1 MIAAEIDA
9 GNEIHTSGGRRRRS
23 EQPASITSK
32 RPHKLQRHP
41 SQTPSQGHWI
51 IVQYAPD
58 NTCNHPCMA
67 SGKPRSPL
75 NIRFGKR
82 LGALRKEKKWTFVYL
97 AGHSG
102 LDESFL
108 VRLEQ
113 GQQEPCLNTQ
123 DIIAKSFG
131 LTISELMR
139 GV

>member
-1 MIAAEIDA
+1 M
-9 GNEIHTSGGRRRRS
+9 RS
-23 EQPASITSK
+23 
-32 RPHKLQRHP
+32 
-41 SQTPSQGHWI
+41 HWTI
-51 IVQYAPD
+51 IQYD
-58 NTCNHPCMA
+58 RDDTCNHPCMA

-75 NIRFGKR
+75 NLRFGKR
-82 LGALRKEKKWTFVYL
+82 LGALRKENKWTFVYL
-97 AGHSG
+97 AEHSG

-123 DIIAKSFG
+123 DILAKSFG

>member
-1 MIAAEIDA
+1 
-9 GNEIHTSGGRRRRS
+9 
-23 EQPASITSK
+23 
-32 RPHKLQRHP
+32 
-41 SQTPSQGHWI
+41 
-51 IVQYAPD
+51 
-58 NTCNHPCMA
+58 MA
-67 SGKPRSPL
+67 SGKSRSPL

-97 AGHSG
+97 SEHSG

-123 DIIAKSFG
+123 DILAKSFG
-131 LTISELMR
+131 LTMSELLK

>member
-1 MIAAEIDA
+1 
-9 GNEIHTSGGRRRRS
+9 
-23 EQPASITSK
+23 
-32 RPHKLQRHP
+32 
-41 SQTPSQGHWI
+41 
-51 IVQYAPD
+51 
-58 NTCNHPCMA
+58 MA

-75 NIRFGKR
+75 NVRFGKR

-97 AGHSG
+97 SEHSG

-123 DIIAKSFG
+123 DILAKSFG

>member
-1 MIAAEIDA
+1 
-9 GNEIHTSGGRRRRS
+9 
-23 EQPASITSK
+23 
-32 RPHKLQRHP
+32 
-41 SQTPSQGHWI
+41 
-51 IVQYAPD
+51 
-58 NTCNHPCMA
+58 MA
-67 SGKPRSPL
+67 SGKPGSPL

>member
-1 MIAAEIDA
+1 
-9 GNEIHTSGGRRRRS
+9 
-23 EQPASITSK
+23 
-32 RPHKLQRHP
+32 
-41 SQTPSQGHWI
+41 
-51 IVQYAPD
+51 
-58 NTCNHPCMA
+58 MA
-67 SGKPRSPL
+67 SGKLRSPL
-75 NIRFGKR
+75 NVRFGKR

-123 DIIAKSFG
+123 DVLAKSFG